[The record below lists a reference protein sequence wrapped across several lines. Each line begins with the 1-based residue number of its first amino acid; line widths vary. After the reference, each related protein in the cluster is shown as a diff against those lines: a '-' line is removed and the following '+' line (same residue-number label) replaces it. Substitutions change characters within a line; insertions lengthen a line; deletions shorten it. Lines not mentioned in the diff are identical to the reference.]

1 MSAQYLAWRVLGSW
15 WRAAERVELGVSFC
29 LAVGYQQ
36 QSDRSFE
43 AGFEVLPVGHRF
55 L

>member
-1 MSAQYLAWRVLGSW
+1 
-15 WRAAERVELGVSFC
+15 VSFC